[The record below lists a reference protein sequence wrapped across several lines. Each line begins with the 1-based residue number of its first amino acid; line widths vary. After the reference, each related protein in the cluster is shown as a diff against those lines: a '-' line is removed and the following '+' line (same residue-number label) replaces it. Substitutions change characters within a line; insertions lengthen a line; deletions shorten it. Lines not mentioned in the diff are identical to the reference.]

1 MEKTVY
7 DLLDW
12 AGIEELVYSES
23 ANPHG
28 LLGPHVTE
36 EGILIQALIPT
47 AKQVSIK
54 LSNGKH
60 YAMEEADPDGSYQG
74 VFVAL
79 IPGKTVPKYTYEVVY
94 DNDTVEE
101 FVDPYAFAPAIT
113 ENDIKKFDAGIHYM
127 IYEKMG
133 AHMMTMQGT
142 SGVYFAVWAPCA
154 MRVSVVGDFNLWDG
168 RRHQMRR
175 LDDSGIFEL
184 LFQGLRKAAFI
195 SMR

>member
-60 YAMEEADPDGSYQG
+60 YAMEEADPDGSYG
-74 VFVAL
+74 GIRDDNAEKNPAEKRAAPDLVFL
-79 IPGKTVPKYTYEVVY
+79 
-94 DNDTVEE
+94 
-101 FVDPYAFAPAIT
+101 
-113 ENDIKKFDAGIHYM
+113 
-127 IYEKMG
+127 
-133 AHMMTMQGT
+133 
-142 SGVYFAVWAPCA
+142 
-154 MRVSVVGDFNLWDG
+154 
-168 RRHQMRR
+168 
-175 LDDSGIFEL
+175 
-184 LFQGLRKAAFI
+184 
-195 SMR
+195 